1 MNEEYPLYPV
11 FKGLQMPLQLFGLQ
25 GRFLTYA
32 AIILSVVLLGFLITY
47 SVIGGWAAVIVTL
60 VNVVIG
66 GIFFFK
72 QQKKGLHS
80 KKRTNFIYI
89 YQGIYVNYLT

>member
-1 MNEEYPLYPV
+1 MNEEYPLFPV

-32 AIILSVVLLGFLITY
+32 AIIVAVVLLGFLITF
-47 SVIGGWAAVIVTL
+47 SFVGGGAAIILSL
-60 VNVVIG
+60 VCAVGG

-80 KKRTNFIYI
+80 KKRSNCTYI
-89 YQGIYVNYLT
+89 YQGIYVNY